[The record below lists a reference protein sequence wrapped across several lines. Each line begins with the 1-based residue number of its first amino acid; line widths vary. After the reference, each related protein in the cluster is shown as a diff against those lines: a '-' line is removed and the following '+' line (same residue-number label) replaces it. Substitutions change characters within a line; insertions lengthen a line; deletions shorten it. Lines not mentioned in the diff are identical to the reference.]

1 MNMTEQGAQVGSRVR
16 LTDTQRAE
24 VESIVLD
31 QRGVKAYR
39 NGNHR
44 QAIAYFDALKQL
56 KGGLRRDLS
65 ILRAYALLN
74 SGQRVEAKNEF
85 ERLHSQLATAETRQ
99 GLNAALGN

>member
-1 MNMTEQGAQVGSRVR
+1 MR
-16 LTDTQRAE
+16 LTEEQRAE

-39 NGNHR
+39 TGDYR

-56 KGGLRRDLS
+56 KGSLRRDLA

-74 SGQRVEAKNEF
+74 SDQRVKAKTEF
-85 ERLHSQLATAETRQ
+85 KRLHSQLATAETRQ